1 MHLIIHSCSCVADPV
16 LQVIRKTSVV
26 AKYKTAA
33 GNLKPRKIE
42 NKWSPVL
49 KQNLMKIVDA
59 SNAQKVFAIFLPRL
73 FLYARQ
79 GASSRALAGRI

>member
-49 KQNLMKIVDA
+49 KQNLMKIVDG
-59 SNAQKVFAIFLPRL
+59 SNAQKVFAMFLPRL

-79 GASSRALAGRI
+79 GASSRALAGRV

>member
-1 MHLIIHSCSCVADPV
+1 MHLIMHPCSCVADPV

-59 SNAQKVFAIFLPRL
+59 SNAQKVLAIFLPRL
-73 FLYARQ
+73 FLCARQ